1 MLASD
6 GTSAVRM
13 RFLRAGTLDAADD
26 VDEGSLKEA
35 RTARR
40 SDVDAHQLQSK
51 QPANA
56 LAGPY
61 GHPVHPMLVTV
72 PIGTWV
78 ASLIFDIG
86 SRVADDPG
94 SLTRGSE
101 WLILIGVIG
110 AVVAACAGFLDRR
123 GIAHGTVAAKTVLIH
138 LSLNIGVTVLYVVNF
153 LWRHASY
160 PEHLKV
166 SVAQIALSVVSLAA
180 LGASGY
186 LGGKLAYHYGI
197 RVADETTQAEGF
209 VR

>member
-1 MLASD
+1 
-6 GTSAVRM
+6 
-13 RFLRAGTLDAADD
+13 
-26 VDEGSLKEA
+26 
-35 RTARR
+35 
-40 SDVDAHQLQSK
+40 VDAHQLQAK
-51 QPANA
+51 KPATA

-72 PIGTWV
+72 PIGAWV
-78 ASLIFDIG
+78 ASLVFDFG
-86 SRVADDPG
+86 SRVAHDPG

-123 GIAHGTVAAKTVLIH
+123 GIASGTPAAKTVVIH
-138 LSLNIGVTVLYVVNF
+138 LSLNIGITVLYFVNF

-160 PEHLKV
+160 PEHVKV
-166 SVAQIALSVVSLAA
+166 SVAQIVLSLVSLAA

-186 LGGKLAYHYGI
+186 LGGKLAYHYGV

-209 VR
+209 VQTGASGTKP

>member
-1 MLASD
+1 
-6 GTSAVRM
+6 
-13 RFLRAGTLDAADD
+13 
-26 VDEGSLKEA
+26 
-35 RTARR
+35 
-40 SDVDAHQLQSK
+40 VDAHQLQAK

-72 PIGTWV
+72 PIGAWV
-78 ASLIFDIG
+78 ASLIFDFG
-86 SRVADDPG
+86 SRAADDPA
-94 SLTRGSE
+94 E

-110 AVVAACAGFLDRR
+110 AVVAACAGFIDRR
-123 GIAHGTVAAKTVLIH
+123 GIAAGTPAAKTVLIH
-138 LSLNIGVTVLYVVNF
+138 LSLNIGVTVLYFVNY

-166 SVAQIALSVVSLAA
+166 SVAQIVLSLVSLAA

-209 VR
+209 VQSGAPGTKP

>member
-1 MLASD
+1 MND
-6 GTSAVRM
+6 E
-13 RFLRAGTLDAADD
+13 LRRA
-26 VDEGSLKEA
+26 
-35 RTARR
+35 
-40 SDVDAHQLQSK
+40 K

-56 LAGPY
+56 LAGRY

-72 PIGTWV
+72 PIGAWV
-78 ASLIFDIG
+78 ASLVFDIG

-110 AVVAACAGFLDRR
+110 AVLAACAGFLDRR
-123 GIAHGTVAAKTVLIH
+123 GIAGGTPAAKTVLIH
-138 LSLNIGVTVLYVVNF
+138 LSLNISVTVLYFVNF

-166 SVAQIALSVVSLAA
+166 SIGQIVLSLVSLAA

-186 LGGKLAYHYGI
+186 LGGKLAYRYGV
-197 RVADETTQAEGF
+197 RVADESVQAEGF
-209 VR
+209 AQSGRGGTAQ